1 MIKINQNDEKIIKE
15 LLLPK
20 TVDEISEK
28 TGLDKEQVEKTIKKL
43 DENGL
48 IKKIDNK
55 YVLIDLVIDMVNENY
70 KFDISFI
77 IEIQGNNELAMEQ
90 AIKFLEERL
99 NNDERF
105 VIISK
110 EKMDIIKEGNIYFAG
125 FEVRLGFYT
134 IDDVIYFILNY
145 SPTTVL
151 DIYKPNK
158 LELSKEDMINLFSDI
173 MVGINQY
180 ISIITNLNK
189 ENFALK
195 KYIEQMRK

>member
-1 MIKINQNDEKIIKE
+1 MINIDKDDEKIIKE

-20 TVDEISEK
+20 TTKEISEK
-28 TGLDKEQVEKTIKKL
+28 TGLGKEKIEETIKKL

-55 YVLIDLVIDMVNENY
+55 YVLIDLVIDMVNEDY

-77 IEIQGNNELAMEQ
+77 IEIQGNNEIAMKQ

-99 NNDERF
+99 KNDERF

-110 EKMDIIKEGNIYFAG
+110 EELDIIKEGDIYFAG

-145 SPTTVL
+145 SPTTIL

-158 LELSKEDMINLFSDI
+158 LELSKEDLINLFSDI
-173 MVGINQY
+173 MIGINQY

-195 KYIEQMRK
+195 RYLETFKK

>member
-1 MIKINQNDEKIIKE
+1 MIKIDQNDEKIIKE

-20 TVDEISEK
+20 TIEEISEK
-28 TGLDKEQVEKTIKKL
+28 TGLDEEKIKETIKKL

-55 YVLIDLVIDMVNENY
+55 YVLIDLVIDMVNEDY

-77 IEIQGNNELAMEQ
+77 IEIQGNNEIAMKQ
-90 AIKFLEERL
+90 AIKFLEEKL
-99 NNDERF
+99 NNDEKL
-105 VIISK
+105 VVISK
-110 EKMDIIKEGNIYFAG
+110 EEMDIIKEKDVYFAG

-134 IDDVIYFILNY
+134 IEDVIYFILNY

-158 LELSKEDMINLFSDI
+158 LELSKEDLINLFSDI
-173 MVGINQY
+173 MIGINQY

-189 ENFALK
+189 ENFVLK

>member
-1 MIKINQNDEKIIKE
+1 MIRINQDDEKIIKV

-20 TVDEISEK
+20 TIEEISEK
-28 TGLDKEQVEKTIKKL
+28 TGLDKEKVEKTIKKL

-110 EKMDIIKEGNIYFAG
+110 EKMAIIKEGNIYFAG

-173 MVGINQY
+173 MVGIYQY

-195 KYIEQMRK
+195 KYIEQMKK